1 MFVARLRA
9 DTAKIAPPLSVSSG
23 PRVFV
28 ILLIVD
34 ADVLASRAT
43 KVSSHG
49 FSLHESEDLAVL
61 TFPAA
66 ENLDS

>member
-1 MFVARLRA
+1 MIVARLRA

-28 ILLIVD
+28 ILLTVD
-34 ADVLASRAT
+34 ADISASRAT

-49 FSLHESEDLAVL
+49 FSFHELEDLAVL
-61 TFPAA
+61 TFAA
-66 ENLDS
+66 ADNLES